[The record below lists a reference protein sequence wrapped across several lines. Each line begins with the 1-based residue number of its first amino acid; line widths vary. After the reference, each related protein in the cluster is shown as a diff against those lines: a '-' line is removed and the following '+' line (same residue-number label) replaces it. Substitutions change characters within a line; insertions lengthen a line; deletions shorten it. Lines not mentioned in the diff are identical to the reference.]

1 MIMTQIAGLIL
12 LVVLIAG
19 GLYATGAE
27 AVLEALPFEL
37 ALICGTAL
45 ATLLLGNSP
54 SVARQAAGG
63 FVRAF
68 RGSGWD
74 REAYRDMLALLY
86 EISRR
91 IRQAG
96 HVAVEADLD
105 APDTSELFARAPM
118 VVDDCDMRD
127 LVCDAYRLMA
137 IDMRDPHR
145 VNEQMQQVIDMR
157 GAERMRAV
165 SALHTLAD
173 ALPALGIVAAVL
185 GIIKTMAAIDQST
198 AVIGAMIASAL
209 LGTFLGVFL
218 AYGLVGP
225 VASRFGQ
232 IVEDDAGALEAA
244 SRFISAF
251 ATGAPPRVALEMALA
266 SIPAD
271 RRPPLEALD
280 RHIQATRFASARD
293 FAA

>member
-1 MIMTQIAGLIL
+1 MTQLLGLIL
-12 LVVLIAG
+12 LFVLIAG

-27 AVLEALPFEL
+27 AVVSALPFEL
-37 ALICGTAL
+37 SLICGTAI

-54 SVARQAAGG
+54 DVARQAAGG
-63 FVRAF
+63 FARAF

-74 REAYRDMLALLY
+74 RAAHLELLTLLH
-86 EISRR
+86 ELTRHV
-91 IRQAG
+91 RQGG
-96 HVAVEADLD
+96 HVAIESDLEA
-105 APDTSELFARAPM
+105 PESSPLFARAPK
-118 VVDDCDMRD
+118 VLADGDMRD
-127 LVCDAYRLMA
+127 LICDAFRLMA
-137 IDMRDPHR
+137 IDMREPQR
-145 VNEQMQQVIDMR
+145 VREQMQQVIDMR
-157 GAERMRAV
+157 VSERMRAV

-225 VASRFGQ
+225 IAARFGQ
-232 IVEDDAGALEAA
+232 IVEDEAGALDTA
-244 SRFISAF
+244 SRFIAAF
-251 ATGAPPRVALEMALA
+251 AAGAPPRVALEMAIA

-271 RRPPLEALD
+271 RRPALD
-280 RHIQATRFASARD
+280 EIDRRIHAARFSEAPRR
-293 FAA
+293 AA